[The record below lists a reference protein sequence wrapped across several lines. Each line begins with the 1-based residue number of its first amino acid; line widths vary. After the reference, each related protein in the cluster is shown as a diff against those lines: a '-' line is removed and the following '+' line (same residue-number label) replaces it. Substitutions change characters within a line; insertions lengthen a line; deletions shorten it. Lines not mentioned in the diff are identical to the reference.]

1 MFAIANVPVV
11 LVYLFVLFLLF
22 CSLVM
27 FLCFVPYVQVQ
38 DNGDSFQAFVE
49 DLRQWRQWLP
59 QTQPYALCLAVD
71 MLCVSTFSPGVMLYI
86 FPKGSLV
93 NMLGMK
99 MKTDVFFALYN
110 ACTFMGEIVS
120 RSLAYKDQNIR
131 SPYVFLIFSFLGVSI
146 NLIFSKIWWI
156 PSMFPLAGFL
166 IFFANGSIYNRA
178 CRSIDNNVPKS
189 FNLTALS
196 FWLFLGDTGS
206 VTGANVM
213 QYLKQWM
220 VGTISC

>member
-1 MFAIANVPVV
+1 MYVT
-11 LVYLFVLFLLF
+11 VYEFIT
-22 CSLVM
+22 SKHET
-27 FLCFVPYVQVQ
+27 PIINESQ
-38 DNGDSFQAFVE
+38 
-49 DLRQWRQWLP
+49 
-59 QTQPYALCLAVD
+59 
-71 MLCVSTFSPGVMLYI
+71 VMLYI

-93 NMLGMK
+93 NMLGTK
-99 MKTDVFFALYN
+99 MKTDAFFALYN
-110 ACTFMGEIVS
+110 ACTFMGEVVS
-120 RSLAYKDQNIR
+120 RSLAYKDRNIR
-131 SPYVFLIFSFLGVSI
+131 TPYIFLIFSFLGVAI
-146 NLIFSKIWWI
+146 NLVFSKIWWI

-178 CRSIDNNVPKS
+178 CRNIDSNVPKS

-206 VTGANVM
+206 VTGANIM